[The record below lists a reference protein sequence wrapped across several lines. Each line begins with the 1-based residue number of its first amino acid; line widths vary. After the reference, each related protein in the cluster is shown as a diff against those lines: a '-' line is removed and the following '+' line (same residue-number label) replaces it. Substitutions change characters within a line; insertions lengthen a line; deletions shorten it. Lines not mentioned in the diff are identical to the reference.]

1 VTDGKSCVR
10 LKITQPRE
18 ETSMTMSSHL
28 NELKKKHQTLSDAVE
43 AAQRTLSSDDIEI
56 AKLKKQ
62 KLQIKEEI
70 ARLSA

>member
-1 VTDGKSCVR
+1 
-10 LKITQPRE
+10 
-18 ETSMTMSSHL
+18 MTMSSHL

-56 AKLKKQ
+56 SKLKKQ